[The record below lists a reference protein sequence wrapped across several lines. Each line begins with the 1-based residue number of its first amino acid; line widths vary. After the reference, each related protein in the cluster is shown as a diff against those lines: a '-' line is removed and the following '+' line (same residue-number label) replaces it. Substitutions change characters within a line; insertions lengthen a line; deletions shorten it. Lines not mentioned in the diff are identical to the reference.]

1 MTIDL
6 AIFYSSLVTIVI
18 IILVGWFVSKKNWV
32 DEHTNKTIINLLLN
46 VAWPCALLGSFP
58 SEYSDTHLENFLWGA
73 GGGLLVLIAVIS
85 ISRLLFRKKHHPYN
99 YFEYQFAFI
108 FNNASFLG
116 FPLVSA
122 IYGQDG
128 LVPYS
133 GFIIIFNL
141 ALFGYG
147 VALFRENFSIKELLK
162 TFLNPNV
169 IAVLLGFLM
178 FLFSFNLPKFGDDTV
193 RQLGAMMTPM
203 SLICI
208 GFMLSR
214 ANLKEILRQKILV
227 LTCLAQLILGPLIT
241 FAILKLI
248 GAPLLVIQIIVLIQ
262 ALPTATSL
270 GLFAEKY
277 RSESKTDVSHASEL
291 VAISTVLSAVT
302 LPLMLWVMFS
312 LLGL

>member
-1 MTIDL
+1 MEIPL
-6 AIFYSSLVTIVI
+6 PIFYSSLAMII
-18 IILVGWFVSKKNWV
+18 LIILVGLFVARKNWV
-32 DEHTNKTIINLLLN
+32 DEHTNKTIINLLMN

-58 SEYSDTHLENFLWGA
+58 AKYSSEHLTNFLWGA
-73 GGGLLVLIAVIS
+73 GGGLLILTAVILV
-85 ISRLLFRKKHHPYN
+85 SRLLFRKKKYPSN

-122 IYGQDG
+122 IFGQNG
-128 LVPYS
+128 LVPYG
-133 GFIIIFNL
+133 GFIVVFNL

-147 VALFRENFSIKELLK
+147 VALFRENFSVKQLMK

-169 IAVLLGFLM
+169 IAVLLAFVM
-178 FLFSFNLPKFGDDTV
+178 FLFSFSLPKFGDDAV
-193 RQLGAMMTPM
+193 RSLGGLMTPM

-214 ANLKEILRQKILV
+214 ANLKQIIKQKILV

-241 FAILKLI
+241 FAVLKLI
-248 GAPLLVIQIIVLIQ
+248 GAPILVIQILVLIQ

-277 RSESKTDVSHASEL
+277 RSYSKSDVSHASEL
-291 VAISTVLSAVT
+291 VAISTIMSAIT
-302 LPLMLWVMFS
+302 LPLVLWAMSS
-312 LLGL
+312 LLGF